1 MVSDKEF
8 EEFKIN
14 VQEGLKSLA
23 KEFDARFASLKQ
35 QMPDLRLEAARSLSE
50 RPLLSLGVAFVL
62 GMSIGIALC
71 KSSRG

>member
-8 EEFKIN
+8 EEFKTS

-35 QMPDLRLEAARSLSE
+35 QMPDLRLEAGRSLSE
-50 RPLLSLGVAFVL
+50 RPLLTLGVAFVL

-71 KSSRG
+71 KCRG